1 MRIVADQKMAVHA
14 LVMQQRYRNLFFE
27 DFLVQSENF
36 AKVTWL
42 GQPIWQNVLDL
53 WTIQETICEVR
64 PQLLIECGTNQGGSS
79 LFYAH
84 LLDLLGSGRVL
95 TIDVEKMHELSHP
108 RVRYLIG
115 SSVDETVLRPVHE
128 EVAASGGPVLVILD
142 SDHSAGHVLK
152 EMEAYGPLVTPGS
165 FLHVQDGSIDVL
177 EYFARLRP
185 GPLVAIR
192 QYLERH
198 AEFEVDVERCTRF
211 PITHHPEG
219 WLRKKPI
226 R

>member
-95 TIDVEKMHELSHP
+95 TIDIEKMHELSHP

-115 SSVDETVLRPVHE
+115 SSVDETVLRQVHE